1 MRNRKGFTL
10 IELLVVIAIILILA
24 AILFPIFA
32 AMRAKARATACMS
45 NMRQLSE
52 AIIAYAGDYDDRYP
66 CTRPPRSGGWTTP
79 EKDIRAYPPLGK
91 TWVQRIDAYV
101 QRGSVDPDIPG
112 KMFGIFN
119 CPDRDKQWPT
129 TKLRDWHS
137 YGYNFL
143 FLGLPFKAYD
153 TRDNKYYTK
162 WGFAA
167 GSTKQ
172 GRLEVPTET
181 IMLVENRSIWAYPPF
196 DYTNSSPIAENK
208 IGISPRHRD
217 LVNIGFADG
226 HCKSYDPAELVAEGR
241 PLKILDNDGNV
252 VRGTAIDNRLWDLV
266 EN

>member
-1 MRNRKGFTL
+1 MVRNRKGFTL

-32 AMRAKARATACMS
+32 AMRAKARATSCIS

-52 AIIAYAGDYDDRYP
+52 AIIAYSGDYEDRYP
-66 CTRPPRSGGWTTP
+66 CTRPPAAWYTP
-79 EKDIRAYPPLGK
+79 EVNIRRTAMGE

-101 QRGSVDPDIPG
+101 QRGSVDEVIPG

-119 CPDRDKQWPT
+119 CPDLAKKWASGGLDY
-129 TKLRDWHS
+129 HS

-143 FLGLPFKAYD
+143 FLGLPFKAYN

-172 GRLEVPTET
+172 GRVEVPTET
-181 IMLVENRSIWAYPPF
+181 IMLIENRSIWAYPPF
-196 DYTNSSPIAENK
+196 DYTNSSKIPENA

-217 LVNIGFADG
+217 QVNVGFADG

-241 PLKILDNDGNV
+241 PMKIRDNDGNV
-252 VRGTAIDNRLWDLV
+252 VRGTAIDNRLWDLL